1 VAGRLG
7 SKAHQ
12 LLYTAVSHKP
22 EKSRAENSCTG
33 ALPSEIQAATLIRTA
48 GLLTSRTSV
57 ACPDTNPSVSSYVD
71 V

>member
-33 ALPSEIQAATLIRTA
+33 TLPSEIQAATLIRTA